1 VHEPEVKGGETP
13 LLRGTED
20 ELDMLTGKLIDRDGE
35 REVLDRLLA
44 DVRVGE
50 SRAMVLRGD
59 AGIGKTALL
68 EHVFGQTAGFRTVR
82 ATGVEAEKELVFAAL
97 HQICAP
103 MLDRLERLPA
113 PQRAALATAFGLV
126 VGSAPDRFVIGLAVL
141 GLFAEAAREQP
152 LLCVVDDAQ
161 WLDRASA
168 QVLGFAA
175 RRLRTESVAI
185 VFAVREAEDHTE
197 LPELVGLPEL
207 RITGLT
213 DDDSR
218 TLLSSAH
225 RGPIDDR
232 MLERVTAESQGN
244 PLALL
249 ELPRGFTPS
258 ELAGGFGL
266 VGSVSVPRRIEESF
280 HRQIEALS
288 PATRQVLLVAA
299 AEPVGDP
306 VLLWRAVDRLAID
319 DRATASSREEA
330 SGLVEFASRVRFRHP
345 LLRSVIYNAASAEQR
360 RRAHRALGE
369 VVDPMSDPDRRAWHL
384 AQATAEPDED
394 VAAELERSA
403 GRAQSR
409 GGLVAAASFLE
420 RATALTPDL
429 ARRGER
435 ALAAAQARYLAGM
448 PEASLRLLSLADA
461 GPLDELQRARAELLR
476 ARIAFTVDR
485 GRGTPQLLLK
495 AAAQLEPLDARLAR
509 ETYLDALRAA
519 WYAADPPGEVTIRE
533 VARAAAAAPA
543 PVGPPRAA
551 DLLLDGLAVRYTAGY
566 PAGVP
571 MVHAALRA
579 FRDPGLSDEE
589 GLRWL
594 WFASAA
600 AVDLWDDDTA
610 DAVTSRFVGLA
621 RDTGALATLPLALT
635 TRIVVEIFAGDLV
648 AAAALVE
655 EMHGIED
662 GTGIKVP
669 AYTGQLLAAW
679 KGRESVARELVAE
692 TATDAERR
700 GEGLGS
706 ITAGWAC
713 AVLFN
718 GLGRFEE
725 AFAAAEQAAAPH
737 QERGILTWAPLVEL
751 VTAASRIDRP
761 DAGADALRRLEQLTQ
776 ASGTQWAL
784 GLEASCRALLS
795 EGRAA
800 ESAYVEAVDHLSRTR
815 IRGQLAR
822 VRLHFGEWLR
832 RQNRRND
839 AREQLRE
846 AHEMLTTMGMDAFA
860 GLAARELGAT
870 GEAVRK
876 PVETAP
882 GELTTQEAQIVRQV
896 REGLSNADIATRLF
910 ISPRTV
916 EWHLSNT
923 FAKLGITSRRQLR
936 R

>member
-1 VHEPEVKGGETP
+1 
-13 LLRGTED
+13 
-20 ELDMLTGKLIDRDGE
+20 MLTGKLVDRDGE
-35 REVLDRLLA
+35 RAVLDRLLA
-44 DVRVGE
+44 DVRIGE
-50 SRAMVLRGD
+50 SRAIVVRGG

-68 EHVFGQTAGFRTVR
+68 DHVLGQAVGFRVVR
-82 ATGVEAEKELVFAAL
+82 TTGVEAEKELVFAAL

-103 MLDRLERLPA
+103 MLGRLEVLPA
-113 PQRAALATAFGLV
+113 PQREALATAFGLA
-126 VGSAPDRFVIGLAVL
+126 VGSPPDRFVIGLAVL
-141 GLFAEAAREQP
+141 GLFSEVAREQP
-152 LLCVVDDAQ
+152 LLCVVDDSQ

-168 QVLGFAA
+168 QVLGFVA
-175 RRLRTESVAI
+175 RRLRAESVAV
-185 VFAVREAEDHTE
+185 VFAARHAEDHAE
-197 LPELVGLPEL
+197 LPELVGLPVL
-207 RITGLT
+207 RVTALT
-213 DDDSR
+213 DEDSR
-218 TLLSSAH
+218 ALLTSAH
-225 RGPIDDR
+225 TGPVDDR
-232 MLERVTAESQGN
+232 VLERVIAESRGN

-249 ELPRGFTPS
+249 ELPRGFTPA
-258 ELAGGFGL
+258 ELAGGFGSFGL
-266 VGSVSVPRRIEESF
+266 VSVPRRIEESF
-280 HRQIEALS
+280 RRQIEELS

-306 VLLWRAVDRLAID
+306 VLLWRAVDRLGID
-319 DRATASSREEA
+319 TMTTASSREEA
-330 SGLVEFASRVRFRHP
+330 SRLVEFASPVRFRHP
-345 LLRSVIYNAASAEQR
+345 LLRSVIYNAASVEQR
-360 RRAHRALGE
+360 RHAHQALGE
-369 VVDPMSDPDRRAWHL
+369 VVDPASDPDRRAWHL
-384 AQATAEPDED
+384 AQATVEPDED

-429 ARRGER
+429 AQRGHR
-435 ALAAAQARYLAGM
+435 ALAAAQARHLAGM
-448 PEASLRLLSLADA
+448 PEAALRLLSLAEA
-461 GPLDELQRARAELLR
+461 GPLAELPRARAELLR

-485 GRGTPQLLLK
+485 GRHTPLLFLK
-495 AAAQLEPLDARLAR
+495 AAMQLERLDARLAR

-519 WYAADPPGEVTIRE
+519 WYAADPPGGVTIRE
-533 VARAAAAAPA
+533 VARAAAEAPA
-543 PVGPPRAA
+543 PGGPPRAA
-551 DLLLDGLAVRYTAGY
+551 DLLLDGLAVRYTAGFA
-566 PAGVP
+566 AGVP
-571 MVHAALRA
+571 RVQQALRA

-600 AVDLWDDDTA
+600 AVDLCDDDTA
-610 DAVTSRFVGLA
+610 NIVTARFVGLA

-635 TRIVVEIFAGDLV
+635 TRIVVDIFAGDLV

-662 GTGIKVP
+662 GTGIPVP

-679 KGRESVARELVAE
+679 QGREAVTGDLVAA
-692 TATDAERR
+692 TATDADRR

-725 AFAAAEQAAAPH
+725 AFAAAEQAAAPP

-751 VTAASRIDRP
+751 VTAASRIDRR
-761 DAGADALRRLEQLTQ
+761 DAAADALQRLEQLTR
-776 ASGTQWAL
+776 ASGTHWAL
-784 GLEASCRALLS
+784 GLEATCRALLS
-795 EGRAA
+795 AGRAA
-800 ESAYVEAVDHLSRTR
+800 ESAYVEAIDHLSRTR

-822 VRLHFGEWLR
+822 VRLHYGEWLR

-846 AHEMLTTMGMDAFA
+846 AHVMFTAMGMEAFA
-860 GLAARELGAT
+860 GLAVRELGAT
-870 GEAVRK
+870 GAAVRK
-876 PVETAP
+876 PVEP
-882 GELTTQEAQIVRQV
+882 VSGELTTQEAQIVRLV
-896 REGLSNADIATRLF
+896 REGLSNAEIATRLF

-916 EWHLSNT
+916 EWHLGNI
-923 FAKLGITSRRQLR
+923 FGKLGISSRRQLR

>member
-1 VHEPEVKGGETP
+1 
-13 LLRGTED
+13 
-20 ELDMLTGKLIDRDGE
+20 MLTAKLLDRGSE
-35 REVLDRLLA
+35 RDVLDRLLA
-44 DVRVGE
+44 DVRIGE

-68 EHVFGQTAGFRTVR
+68 EHLFGQAAGFRTAR

-103 MLDRLERLPA
+103 MLDRLGGLPA
-113 PQRAALATAFGLV
+113 PQRDALATAFGLA
-126 VGSAPDRFVIGLAVL
+126 VGSPPDRFVIGLAVL
-141 GLFAEAAREQP
+141 GLFSEVAREQP

-168 QVLGFAA
+168 QALGFVA
-175 RRLRTESVAI
+175 RRLKAESVAI
-185 VFAVREAEDHTE
+185 VFAVRESEEHAES
-197 LPELVGLPEL
+197 PELVGLSEL
-207 RITGLT
+207 RVTGLT
-213 DDDSR
+213 DEDSR
-218 TLLSSAH
+218 MLLSLAH
-225 RGPIDDR
+225 PGPIDDR
-232 MLERVTAESQGN
+232 VLERVTAESQGN

-249 ELPRGFTPS
+249 ELPRGFTPA

-266 VGSVSVPRRIEESF
+266 FESVSVPRRIEESF

-288 PATRQVLLVAA
+288 PVTRKVLLVAA

-306 VLLWRAVDRLAID
+306 VLLWRAVDRLGID
-319 DRATASSREEA
+319 NMATVSSRGEL

-345 LLRSVIYNAASAEQR
+345 LLRSVIYNAASPEQR
-360 RRAHRALGE
+360 RRAHWALGE
-369 VVDPMSDPDRRAWHL
+369 VVDPVSDPDRRAWHL

-403 GRAQSR
+403 GRAQAR

-429 ARRGER
+429 VRRGER
-435 ALAAAQARYLAGM
+435 ALAAAQARFLAGM
-448 PEASLRLLSLADA
+448 PEASLRLLSLVDASPVAD
-461 GPLDELQRARAELLR
+461 LQRARAELLR
-476 ARIAFTVDR
+476 ARIAFAVDR
-485 GRGTPQLLLK
+485 GRDTPQLLLK
-495 AAAQLEPLDARLAR
+495 AAAQLEPLDAQLAR

-519 WYAADPPGEVTIRE
+519 WYAADPAGGVTIRE
-533 VARAAAAAPA
+533 VARAAAAAPS
-543 PVGPPRAA
+543 PGSPPRAA
-551 DLLLDGLAVRYTAGY
+551 DLLLDALAVRYTAGY
-566 PAGVP
+566 PTGAP
-571 MVHAALRA
+571 MVKHALRA
-579 FRDPGLSDEE
+579 FRGPDLSDEE

-610 DAVTSRFVGLA
+610 NAVTSKFVGLA
-621 RDTGALATLPLALT
+621 RDAGALATLPLALT

-662 GTGIKVP
+662 STGITVP

-679 KGRESVARELVAE
+679 QGRESVARELVAE

-700 GEGLGS
+700 GEGLGA

-725 AFAAAEQAAAPH
+725 AFAAAEQASAPH
-737 QERGILTWAPLVEL
+737 QERGILTWAPLAEL

-761 DAGADALRRLEQLTQ
+761 DAGADALRRLEELTQ
-776 ASGTQWAL
+776 ASGTHWAL

-795 EGRAA
+795 DGRPAEG
-800 ESAYVEAVDHLSRTR
+800 AYLEAIDHLSRTR

-822 VRLHFGEWLR
+822 VRLHYGEWLR

-839 AREQLRE
+839 AREQLRD
-846 AHEMLTTMGMDAFA
+846 AHEVLITMGMDAFA

-876 PVETAP
+876 PADTGS
-882 GELTTQEAQIVRQV
+882 GELTTQEAQIVRLV
-896 REGLSNADIATRLF
+896 RDGLSNAEVATRLF

-916 EWHLSNT
+916 EWHLSRI
-923 FAKLGITSRRQLR
+923 FAKLGISSRRQLR